1 MPRGIF
7 LTVTYRPAPRDL
19 RASDADREG
28 IVSLLSEAAADGRLT
43 ADEHSERVDRA
54 YSARTLG
61 ELAVLTSDLAEP
73 SAQPF
78 RLDTRGPVLGLFGR
92 DRKDGRWIV
101 PASLPVL
108 AVCGEVVLDLREAV
122 LQSQRTIVHATVICA
137 TLELIVGEDVSVV
150 HSGNSVLTRLSNRTP
165 RPASAGTPVIEVR
178 SVAFGGTIRV
188 VSPRAKGRWLGGR
201 RSVGRGD

>member
-150 HSGNSVLTRLSNRTP
+150 HSGTSMLTRQINRTP
-165 RPASAGTPVIEVR
+165 RPASGTPVIEVR

-188 VSPRAKGRWLGGR
+188 VSPRPKGRWLGGGR